1 MGKRALTRLTG
12 TLIAILTVAT
22 SGAATSQTAPTQGA
36 QVQVLNSQ
44 VQLGDVFS
52 QQQLHVTTSPDIA
65 TAATSS
71 VGNSF
76 TATGENQNLQATS
89 TQTLGAK
96 SAALTSLVANQGAD
110 TLVGATT
117 SAVGNTATF
126 GTCCGLVSGSARQIV
141 TSAGQT
147 TADSYVGTGGGP
159 TGQVSVDS
167 SAVANTQGWEVV
179 NGTTQLS
186 ATQSNQG
193 LVRAYVNATICCV
206 SGPSGYAATAVGN
219 NVTVD
224 ATKSS
229 VNAQATQDQATAPV
243 QATVLV
249 NQTTTGDFISAA
261 TATANNI
268 NIAADTGTTS
278 LTSTQTNSSAVSADN
293 EVQLQAWSG
302 TATVSSYGVGN
313 SAIASNAGPQTN
325 MTVSQTNNGDV
336 SATASFTGGDATSGG
351 VNLVSTA
358 VGNAASGYACP
369 SCQGGVGANN
379 TQVNNGGVRATSTAT
394 VNGAATVNTQAS
406 AVGNTATYQVKSGH

>member
-12 TLIAILTVAT
+12 TLTAILTVAI
-22 SGAATSQTAPTQGA
+22 SGAATSQTA

-52 QQQLHVTTSPDIA
+52 QQQLHVTTPPDTA
-65 TAATSS
+65 TAATSA
-71 VGNSF
+71 VGDSF

-89 TQTLGAK
+89 IQTLGAK
-96 SAALTSLVANQGAD
+96 SAALTSLVADRGAG

-126 GTCCGLVSGSARQIV
+126 GTCCGLVSGSATQTV

-179 NGTTQLS
+179 NGTTQPS
-186 ATQSNQG
+186 AIQSNQG

-224 ATKSS
+224 ATNSS

-249 NQTTTGDFISAA
+249 NQTTAGDFISAA

-278 LTSTQTNSSAVSADN
+278 LASTQTNGSAVSADN
-293 EVQLQAWSG
+293 EVQLQTWSG
-302 TATVSSYGVGN
+302 TATVSSYSVGD
-313 SAIASNAGPQTN
+313 SAIASNSGPQTN

-336 SATASFTGGDATSGG
+336 SATASFTGGDMTSGG

-369 SCQGGVGANN
+369 SCKGGVGANN
-379 TQVNNGGVRATSTAT
+379 TQVNNGGVHASSAATFTGATS
-394 VNGAATVNTQAS
+394 VNAQAS